1 MRISIIICAILI
13 SVANGYEVD
22 DEDTVV
28 VEGDFLLKFLCSENF
43 GEIFFEASNQRIFF
57 NDSAEVFFIN
67 CLF

>member
-43 GEIFFEASNQRIFF
+43 GEIFFEASNQRIILTTVLKFF
-57 NDSAEVFFIN
+57 
-67 CLF
+67 L